1 MAKPNPSLP
10 LSFSQPFPLLALALL
25 AALLLVVPDPVESIT
40 AVSDI
45 QVLHALRESIDPVT
59 ITTSSFLYSWD
70 FNVDP
75 CDSPGAFLGILCSF
89 PLDNTSSRVIAIGLD
104 DAGYDGFLSPAI
116 GNLTELVT
124 LDITGNKFRG
134 PIPETIVNLR
144 QLTKL
149 LISEN
154 LFTGQIPE
162 GITKLKLLQEIDV
175 SRNHLSGQIP
185 MRIAVL
191 RSLTRLI
198 MSDNAISGRLPD
210 LAGMW
215 QLSILDVSYNELYG
229 NIPRMPRNV
238 RTLLMTRNVLSGH
251 ISPLKHLR
259 RLLVL
264 DLSSNRLSG
273 RILHE
278 ILTMSTLVRLNVSHN
293 HFTAIDQI
301 DFPSSESRLQV
312 IDANDNQIH
321 GHLPLTLAGLENLTS
336 LDLSHN
342 YLTGSISS
350 EFGGK
355 VGKPWTNLFLNDN
368 FLQGNIPPKL
378 VDDARQIRGNFA
390 NNCLKCPSTVQLC
403 RGGQRPHAVC
413 AAQR

>member
-215 QLSILDVSYNELYG
+215 QLSILDVS
-229 NIPRMPRNV
+229 
-238 RTLLMTRNVLSGH
+238 H